1 MDSLQYWQL
10 AVNIAFSAYLFLAF
24 GVGCVV
30 GHFIIYRVR
39 G

>member
-1 MDSLQYWQL
+1 MDTTQYWQL
-10 AVNIAFSAYLFLAF
+10 ALNIGFTAYLFLCF

-30 GHFIIYRVR
+30 GHYIAYRVR